1 MVNHKQ
7 NTILSYA
14 QFLICWFKIKFKHF
28 VVSTSQTPIEQ
39 RHDSLPA
46 CHHNAKHRLSN
57 RRR

>member
-46 CHHNAKHRLSN
+46 ITTLSTD
-57 RRR
+57 